1 MDGFDNFDNVQ
12 KRKEKR
18 NTFGKDRGTCIEAT
32 KVRSG
37 DYCVTQEFKSHKMVN
52 YINV

>member
-18 NTFGKDRGTCIEAT
+18 NTFGKDKGTCIEAT
-32 KVRSG
+32 KVSVWGLLCDARI
-37 DYCVTQEFKSHKMVN
+37 QKS
-52 YINV
+52 